1 MNRKY
6 KHSEKYIRLGLNI
19 AYYRKLK
26 GFTQIELAEKANIS
40 RTHISNIEAP
50 NMPVS
55 VSLEKLFD
63 IADVLGFS
71 VERLFAF
78 KDYVPFQDTA

>member
-55 VSLEKLFD
+55 VSLDKLFD
-63 IADVLGFS
+63 IADVLEVS
-71 VERLFAF
+71 VDRLFAF
-78 KDYVPFQDTA
+78 KD

>member
-63 IADVLGFS
+63 IADVLEVS
-71 VERLFAF
+71 VDRLFAF
-78 KDYVPFQDTA
+78 KD

>member
-1 MNRKY
+1 MDKDTNKKY
-6 KHSEKYIRLGLNI
+6 KHSDRYIRLGLNI
-19 AYYRKLK
+19 AYCRKLK

-55 VSLEKLFD
+55 VSLDKLFD
-63 IADVLGFS
+63 IADVLDVS
-71 VERLFAF
+71 VDKLFNF
-78 KDYVPFQDTA
+78 KD